1 LVWIGG
7 WASSVEAWRSRIE
20 AAYPQWSHAFVAVE
34 EVQDLDPEALT
45 EFVISIGGSG
55 AVTVAWSL
63 GSQLALRAWNA
74 RVWPESMPLVAVCPV
89 VEFCAEKGPWKPM
102 VLNRMIR
109 ALGRDREAVLEDF
122 RKLMW
127 DGMPADL
134 AEAWRNEAAKITDD
148 ALVRGLELLRDG
160 VLGTIRAGQGL
171 VLVEASQDRV
181 SPGLAAV
188 LEPGELSLHAVHE
201 LATGHVPFLED
212 VAGFRQILSKLD

>member
-1 LVWIGG
+1 MWIGG
-7 WASSVEAWRSRIE
+7 WASSVEVWSGRIE
-20 AAYPQWSHAFVAVE
+20 AAYPDWSHAYVAVE

-45 EFVISIGGSG
+45 EFVKSRSGSE

-63 GSQLALRAWNA
+63 GSQLALQAWNA

-89 VEFCAEKGPWKPM
+89 VEFCAEQGPWKPM

-109 ALGRDREAVLEDF
+109 ALGRDREDVLEDF

-134 AEAWRNEAAKITDD
+134 AEAWRNEAAKIADD

-160 VLGTIRAGQGL
+160 AHGAIRAGHGL
-171 VLVEASQDRV
+171 VLVEAGRDRV
-181 SPGLAAV
+181 SPPLGAV
-188 LEPGELSLHAVHE
+188 LDDGELALHEVRE
-201 LATGHVPFLED
+201 LGTGHVPFLED
-212 VAGFRQILSKLD
+212 VTGFRRILSELL